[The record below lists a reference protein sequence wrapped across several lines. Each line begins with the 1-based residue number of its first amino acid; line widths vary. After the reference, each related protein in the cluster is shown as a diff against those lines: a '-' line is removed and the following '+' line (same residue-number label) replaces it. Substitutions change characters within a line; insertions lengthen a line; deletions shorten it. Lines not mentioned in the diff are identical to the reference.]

1 MNNTQKF
8 EFRIEELCLEKYADP
23 PEDSLGELSEFEMG
37 IRRFCFECNY
47 EVLIQIG
54 DERKR
59 VFFDPDICM
68 LLEENLPK
76 QVLALSQGK
85 RIEIVFAESCCVTL
99 KFVPVGSKIS
109 CTLQEFGYSSKQ
121 KYFEFDKNQ
130 ILEVFRNFLD
140 EVMSKAVDGGY
151 ITSEEKERFL
161 LPMPQPA
168 TR

>member
-23 PEDSLGELSEFEMG
+23 PEDPLGELSEFEMG

-76 QVLALSQGK
+76 
-85 RIEIVFAESCCVTL
+85 
-99 KFVPVGSKIS
+99 
-109 CTLQEFGYSSKQ
+109 
-121 KYFEFDKNQ
+121 
-130 ILEVFRNFLD
+130 
-140 EVMSKAVDGGY
+140 
-151 ITSEEKERFL
+151 
-161 LPMPQPA
+161 
-168 TR
+168 